1 MPPNTALRSLRPVRR
16 KLTLELQ
23 GHGEQRFARI
33 EENWQLL
40 CADAVVEGPLAPRLC
55 GGFRFD
61 PRGPREEHWQA
72 FADAS
77 LMLAGIT
84 VLREGERYRVLCQH
98 LAKPGEDALALAAY
112 HCSAL
117 LRLRQPARRRP
128 SGPTAGAQG
137 DASAQERRQWE
148 AKVSDAVSSVRQG
161 RFGKVVLARTQAR
174 PLGDIEPWQVIEHL
188 RLQHADAQLFACRRG
203 NACFLGASPERL
215 VRIRA
220 GEALT
225 HAHLVR
231 DGGEHRQPAYLA
243 LNPQGRVPALQVD
256 EGELLIQ
263 SPAIIEYLE
272 ERYPQPALLS
282 SDPLRRARER
292 GVAALVGCDIH
303 PLHNASV
310 LNLLRQWGHDE
321 EQVRQWI
328 GHWVGQGL
336 AAVEQLI
343 GDQGWCFGDRPG
355 LADVYLV
362 PQLYAAERFG
372 VALDAW
378 PRIRRVA
385 DLAAAHPAF
394 RQAHPANQPDT
405 PAA

>member
-1 MPPNTALRSLRPVRR
+1 
-16 KLTLELQ
+16 
-23 GHGEQRFARI
+23 
-33 EENWQLL
+33 
-40 CADAVVEGPLAPRLC
+40 
-55 GGFRFD
+55 
-61 PRGPREEHWQA
+61 
-72 FADAS
+72 
-77 LMLAGIT
+77 
-84 VLREGERYRVLCQH
+84 
-98 LAKPGEDALALAAY
+98 
-112 HCSAL
+112 
-117 LRLRQPARRRP
+117 
-128 SGPTAGAQG
+128 
-137 DASAQERRQWE
+137 
-148 AKVSDAVSSVRQG
+148 
-161 RFGKVVLARTQAR
+161 
-174 PLGDIEPWQVIEHL
+174 
-188 RLQHADAQLFACRRG
+188 
-203 NACFLGASPERL
+203 
-215 VRIRA
+215 
-220 GEALT
+220 
-225 HAHLVR
+225 
-231 DGGEHRQPAYLA
+231 
-243 LNPQGRVPALQVD
+243 
-256 EGELLIQ
+256 
-263 SPAIIEYLE
+263 
-272 ERYPQPALLS
+272 PQPALLS

-355 LADVYLV
+355 LADVYLI